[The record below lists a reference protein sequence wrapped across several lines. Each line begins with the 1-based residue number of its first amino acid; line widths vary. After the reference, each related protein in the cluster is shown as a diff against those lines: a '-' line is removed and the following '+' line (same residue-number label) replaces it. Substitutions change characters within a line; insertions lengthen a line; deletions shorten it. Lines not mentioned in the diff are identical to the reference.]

1 MKKIQFN
8 DNQVLEIIQGDI
20 TKEETDAIVNAANGH
35 LKHGGGVAGAIVRA
49 GGESI
54 QKQSDEYISEN
65 GPLNVSDV
73 AVTGAGK
80 MKVRYVIHVH
90 GPKKSN
96 ENYKELLY
104 KSFYNILSKGD
115 ELELS
120 SISIPAVSSGIFGVP
135 KKECARTFFKA
146 LLDYFEDNP
155 ASSMKVIRACNIDS
169 ETTRIFEEISKEY
182 F

>member
-1 MKKIQFN
+1 MKKIKLN
-8 DNQVLEIIQGDI
+8 DNRVLEIIQKDI
-20 TKEETDAIVNAANGH
+20 TEEETEAIVNAANGY
-35 LKHGGGVAGAIVRA
+35 LKHGGGVAGAIARA

-54 QKQSDEYISEN
+54 QRQSDEYISEK
-65 GPLNVSDV
+65 GPLNVSEV

-80 MKVRYVIHVH
+80 MKSRYVIHVH
-90 GPKKSN
+90 GPKKST
-96 ENYKELLY
+96 ENYKKLLY
-104 KSFYNILSKGD
+104 KSFYNILSKSD

-135 KKECARTFFKA
+135 KRECARTFFKA
-146 LLDYFEDNP
+146 LLDYFENNP
-155 ASSMKVIRACNIDS
+155 ASSVKVIRACNIDS

>member
-1 MKKIQFN
+1 MRRIQLEN
-8 DNQVLEIIQGDI
+8 NRVIEIIQGNI
-20 TKEETDAIVNAANGH
+20 TEENTDAIVNAANGY

-49 GGESI
+49 GGEVI
-54 QKQSDEYISEN
+54 QKQSNEYVSEN

-73 AVTGAGK
+73 AITGAGK
-80 MKVRYVIHVH
+80 MRARYVIHVH
-90 GPKKSN
+90 GPKKST
-96 ENYKELLY
+96 EGYAKLLY

-135 KKECARTFFKA
+135 KVECAKAFFKA
-146 LLDYFEDNP
+146 LLDYFNRNP
-155 ASSMKVIRACNIDS
+155 ASSIKLIRACNIDD
-169 ETTRIFEEISKEY
+169 ETTNIFEEISLNY